1 MTKVAFDTYTEHT
14 NASLARVF
22 WLSRVTEGKAG
33 AVIVAK
39 IRECL
44 PALALEYKTTRG
56 LHVPVDRCEIT
67 EFSKFFV
74 DTLAVMVEPK
84 QQEVFYKP
92 PRLDHNGKPIQQKG
106 QLAVENVDKTKSMA
120 AKPIRKEGR
129 LAKVQI
135 AKSITDVGKVLPRI
149 PVVISDKIKS
159 QYIKRVYDPNSHS
172 MSVKK

>member
-1 MTKVAFDTYTEHT
+1 M
-14 NASLARVF
+14 
-22 WLSRVTEGKAG
+22 SRVTEGKAG

-135 AKSITDVGKVLPRI
+135 AKSITDVGKHIKQKEIVAKTDVGKVLPRI
-149 PVVISDKIKS
+149 PVVIGDKIKAL
-159 QYIKRVYDPNSHS
+159 YIKRVYDPNSHS